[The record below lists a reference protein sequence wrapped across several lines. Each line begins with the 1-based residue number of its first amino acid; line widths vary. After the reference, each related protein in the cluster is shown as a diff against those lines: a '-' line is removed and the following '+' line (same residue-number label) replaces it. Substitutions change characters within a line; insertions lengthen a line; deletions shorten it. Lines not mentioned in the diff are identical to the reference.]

1 MTRYDPA
8 YYTEHMDDLDKIIAR
23 IRDPIISGSLTKAE
37 LARRAN
43 LRKSTLTGLEHPGWD
58 PRAKT
63 IKALLRALP
72 RRPLGNGVR
81 HGANQRSV
89 AA

>member
-1 MTRYDPA
+1 MYALP
-8 YYTEHMDDLDKIIAR
+8 YYAGRMDDLDKLIAR
-23 IRDPIISGSLTKAE
+23 IREPILSGKMTKAE

-43 LRKSTLTGLEHPGWD
+43 LRKSTLTGFDRPGWD

-63 IKALLRALP
+63 IKALLRAVS
-72 RRPLGNGVR
+72 RRPLGNA
-81 HGANQRSV
+81 ANQRSV

>member
-1 MTRYDPA
+1 
-8 YYTEHMDDLDKIIAR
+8 MDDLDKLIAR
-23 IRDPIISGSLTKAE
+23 IRDPIVSGSLTKAE

-43 LRKSTLTGLEHPGWD
+43 LRKSTLTGLESPAWD

-72 RRPLGNGVR
+72 RRSLGNGVKSA
-81 HGANQRSV
+81 ANQRSL